1 MIMIYVII
9 GPTCSGKTS
18 AAITLSEKL
27 NAPIINGDAFQIY
40 KDMDIGTSKISKNH
54 PLYARHYLLDIV
66 EPSQTFS
73 VMEYQKRGRECLNSL
88 LKDNKD
94 VIIVG
99 GTGLYI
105 KALLYDY
112 EFKEEN
118 SYDTSELEK
127 LDNHEL
133 YELLKTLDEEESKKI
148 HENNR
153 KRLIRAIMLIRN
165 NNQKKSE
172 MIANQKHELIY
183 PKDEVKFLYLS
194 PDREKLYKDINERV
208 IEMVNDGLVDEVKNL
223 LEKYDLSLTARQG
236 IGYKEIISYLEGEI
250 SLEDAISLIQKRT
263 RNYAKRQVTFFK
275 NQFKELNTFS
285 SKEELLNYIKSV

>member
-112 EFKEEN
+112 EFKEED

-133 YELLKTLDEEESKKI
+133 FELLKSLDEEESKKI

-165 NNQKKSE
+165 SNQKKSE

-208 IEMVNDGLVDEVKNL
+208 IQMVNDGLVDEVKNL

>member
-1 MIMIYVII
+1 MIYVII

-18 AAITLSEKL
+18 AAIALSEKL
-27 NAPIINGDAFQIY
+27 NACIINGDAFQIY
-40 KDMDIGTSKISKNH
+40 KDMDIGTSKIPKSH
-54 PLYARHYLLDIV
+54 PLYKKHLLLDIV
-66 EPSQTFS
+66 EPSETFS
-73 VMEYQKRGRECLNSL
+73 VMEYQKRGRECLMSL
-88 LKDNKD
+88 LMLDKD

-112 EFKEEN
+112 KFIEEEP
-118 SYDTSELEK
+118 YDTSELEK

-133 YELLKTLDEEESKKI
+133 HELLKSLDEEESKKI

-153 KRLIRAIMLIRN
+153 KRLIRAISMIRN
-165 NNQKKSE
+165 SNQKKSE

-183 PKDEVKFLYLS
+183 PKEMVKFLYLS
-194 PDREKLYKDINERV
+194 PNREKLYEDINARV
-208 IEMVNDGLVDEVKNL
+208 VEMINNGLVDEVKNL
-223 LEKYDLSLTARQG
+223 LNKYDLSITARQG

-250 SLEDAISLIQKRT
+250 TLEEAIALIQKRT

-275 NQFKELNTFS
+275 NQFEDLITFS
-285 SKEELLNYIKSV
+285 SKEELLNYIKSL